1 MIAVIMAGGKGTRI
15 ASVSTEVPK
24 PMIPL
29 CGKPVLEWQLG
40 MPEGT
45 EYYGDPSCN
54 GTSASGDFG
63 LFRGRKPDGDADILS
78 G

>member
-24 PMIPL
+24 PLRKACSGMAA
-29 CGKPVLEWQLG
+29 G

>member
-29 CGKPVLEWQLG
+29 CGNTL
-40 MPEGT
+40 
-45 EYYGDPSCN
+45 SRN
-54 GTSASGDFG
+54 SADVS
-63 LFRGRKPDGDADILS
+63 PWA
-78 G
+78 